1 MVTTRCPLK
10 VHLLNWYAPI
20 LYLHIPILINNQGKE
35 KPSDFVVIACQLVF
49 ECSFIPF
56 QHFSPI
62 HVHVLGYPIQHLHS
76 KYVSRL
82 GSSLVMMF
90 LLPTLNEHKSIVIE
104 IVDNTLFLSM
114 KRAKGLLG
122 TSLK

>member
-1 MVTTRCPLK
+1 
-10 VHLLNWYAPI
+10 
-20 LYLHIPILINNQGKE
+20 
-35 KPSDFVVIACQLVF
+35 
-49 ECSFIPF
+49 
-56 QHFSPI
+56 
-62 HVHVLGYPIQHLHS
+62 
-76 KYVSRL
+76 
-82 GSSLVMMF
+82 MMF

>member
-1 MVTTRCPLK
+1 M
-10 VHLLNWYAPI
+10 
-20 LYLHIPILINNQGKE
+20 
-35 KPSDFVVIACQLVF
+35 
-49 ECSFIPF
+49 
-56 QHFSPI
+56 
-62 HVHVLGYPIQHLHS
+62 LGYPIQHLHS